1 MKWNFKLPAF
11 SRTGGR
17 GNAKN
22 KENGY
27 MNQRRNILGNSSS
40 FQVQE
45 AYKTLRTNIRFSS
58 TGKRFCI
65 TSGLASEGKS
75 ITALNVAISFAQ
87 AGQRVLLID
96 ADLRRPSMARLLVEN
111 GAPGLSNVL
120 AGLCAEE
127 DAIHKDVTANLDVMF
142 SGEIPPNPSE
152 LLSNENMPRLL
163 ERLDEKYDYIFI
175 DTPPVNIVTDAC
187 IVGSLMDGV
196 LFVVRQNSS
205 DRESVKH
212 GVNQL
217 EIAGVKLLG
226 FIFNGADLK
235 RNKVYKRYNYYK
247 YRGYGYQAYRYSA
260 EDREGR
266 K

>member
-1 MKWNFKLPAF
+1 MDW
-11 SRTGGR
+11 
-17 GNAKN
+17 KN
-22 KENGY
+22 KIFRLGRKKDSKETGY
-27 MNQRRNILGNSSS
+27 MNQRRNILGNKSS

-58 TGKRFCI
+58 AGKKFCI

-75 ITALNVAISFAQ
+75 ITTLNVAISFAQ

-120 AGLCAEE
+120 AGLCTEE
-127 DAIHKDVTANLDVMF
+127 EVIHKDQMPNLDLMF

-152 LLSNENMPRLL
+152 LLSSDSLPALL
-163 ERLDEKYDYIFI
+163 ERLEKNYDYIFM

-196 LFVVRQNSS
+196 LFVVRQNQS

-212 GVNQL
+212 GVSLL
-217 EIAGVKLLG
+217 EIAGAKLLG
-226 FIFNGADLK
+226 FIFNGSDMK
-235 RNKVYKRYNYYK
+235 RNKAYKRYNYYK
-247 YRGYGYQAYRYSA
+247 YRGYGYRAYRYSA
-260 EDREGR
+260 EGQEEH

>member
-1 MKWNFKLPAF
+1 
-11 SRTGGR
+11 
-17 GNAKN
+17 
-22 KENGY
+22 

-58 TGKRFCI
+58 TGKRFCV

-87 AGQRVLLID
+87 ADQKVLLID
-96 ADLRRPSMARLLVEN
+96 ADLRRPSMARLLVET

-120 AGLCAEE
+120 AGLCTEE
-127 DAIHKDVTANLDVMF
+127 TAIHKNVIANLDVMF

-152 LLSNENMPRLL
+152 LLSNENMKALL
-163 ERLDEKYDYIFI
+163 ERLDKVYDYIFI

-187 IVGSLMDGV
+187 IVGKMMDGV
-196 LFVVRQNSS
+196 LFVVRQNQS
-205 DRESVKH
+205 DRESVKQ
-212 GVNQL
+212 GVNHL

-226 FIFNGADLK
+226 FIFNGADYK
-235 RNKVYKRYNYYK
+235 RSKLYKRYNYYK
-247 YRGYGYQAYRYSA
+247 YRGYGYQAYRYNRD
-260 EDREGR
+260 EPEGHL
-266 K
+266 